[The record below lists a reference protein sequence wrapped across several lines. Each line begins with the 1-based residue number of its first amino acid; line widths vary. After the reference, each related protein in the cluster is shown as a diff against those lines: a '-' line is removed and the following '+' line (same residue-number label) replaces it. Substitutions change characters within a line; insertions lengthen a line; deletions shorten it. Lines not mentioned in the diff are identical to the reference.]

1 MNYLIGFILG
11 LIIGFLIGGICMS
24 LLLEEEE

>member
-11 LIIGFLIGGICMS
+11 LVIGFLIGGICMS